1 MNTQKT
7 HKKHTKMSSLNTAK
21 LVSLLDRVL
30 AQSSILR
37 KGGEQATYFCKCGH
51 YKRKLEV
58 SLEENMFH
66 CWVCNES
73 GGLHKLLN
81 IYGANVKDHGELDL
95 LMGTVRQEWRNKPK
109 SDVVLALPDEFHPL
123 MTPLDSPEYKNAVH
137 YLIKKRKFLK
147 EDIIRYNIG
156 YCESGEYDGHIIIPS
171 YDSDG
176 KLNFFIGRRYFESE
190 GAIPY
195 KKPEFPMNIVGFESF
210 VNYKQPLNLCE
221 GVFDSIAIR
230 NNAVPLFGKYLQP
243 KLLSE
248 ILIHNVKRVNMILD
262 DDALDDAV
270 ENYRR
275 LKRVNAKLDIHV
287 IKLDGKDP
295 SVLGYSRMHQLI
307 KDSTPFE
314 FEDLIAYKLK
324 I

>member
-1 MNTQKT
+1 
-7 HKKHTKMSSLNTAK
+7 
-21 LVSLLDRVL
+21 VL
-30 AQSSILR
+30 AQSNLLSILDEVLKQTALIR
-37 KGGEQATYFCKCGH
+37 RGGKQAVYFCPECKH

-58 SLEENMFH
+58 NLETGQWH
-66 CWVCNES
+66 CWTCDIKGAHLGSLLYKVKASPKYRDQIE
-73 GGLHKLLN
+73 KLTGV
-81 IYGANVKDHGELDL
+81 IRQK
-95 LMGTVRQEWRNKPK
+95 VRNYVQKE
-109 SDVVLALPDEFHPL
+109 VYLALPDEFHPL